1 MITIET
7 ERLLLRPFT
16 ADDLHA
22 IYAVLSRR
30 AVWQYDPGKPRSLDE
45 TRTLLDRWIADY
57 EHLGFGRFAV
67 VLKETGAIIGYC
79 GLQWLLLDHGV
90 YKSPEVEIFYAL
102 TPEYWGQGFI
112 TEAAQAVIQFAFSE
126 IKLKR
131 IVSTAL
137 GDNTR
142 SIGVMR
148 RLGMRVARDPFE
160 QDWIVGIIE
169 NPLVATPTP
178 ALAIAGIH

>member
-1 MITIET
+1 MKIIET
-7 ERLLLRPFT
+7 ERLLLRPFIA
-16 ADDLHA
+16 ADLDA
-22 IYAVLSRR
+22 IYAVLSRP
-30 AVWQYDPGKPRSLDE
+30 AVWQYDPGKPRTLDE
-45 TRTLLDRWIADY
+45 THMVLARWIADY
-57 EHLGFGRFAV
+57 ELHGFGRFAV

-102 TPEYWGQGFI
+102 APEYWGHGYI
-112 TEAAQAVIQFAFSE
+112 TEAAQAVIEFAFTE

-131 IVSTAL
+131 IVATAL

-142 SIGVMR
+142 SISVMR

-169 NPLVATPTP
+169 NPVVAERAPTLIT
-178 ALAIAGIH
+178 ASVH